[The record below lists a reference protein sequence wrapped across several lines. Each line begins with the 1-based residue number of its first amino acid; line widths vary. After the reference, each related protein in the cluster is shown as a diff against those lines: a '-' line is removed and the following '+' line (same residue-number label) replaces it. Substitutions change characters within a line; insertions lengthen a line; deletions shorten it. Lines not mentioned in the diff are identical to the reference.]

1 MKKYEL
7 TEQTINL
14 PGTTLYR
21 IRALVDFGNVE
32 AGDFGGYIA
41 SEKNLSHTGKC
52 WVGGEAWAYGNS
64 EVCEN
69 AVVCEN
75 AKVCGET
82 KICGESVVCGNAK
95 VEGYA
100 VIKDNAWVSGRAEV
114 FYRSR
119 IEGNAHVC
127 GDAVI
132 TGKAQITGN
141 STIDGYVHVLE
152 EACIENGRFIDGER
166 ISGFAKINGNTDVF
180 YVSLYI
186 KDNQHLT
193 FYRNKNSGISINAG
207 FYEGEIENFR
217 KVIEEKYSVEKK
229 DAWFSVL
236 DFAQTFFK
244 KNTGPYIAPEHVRL

>member
-82 KICGESVVCGNAK
+82 KICGESVVCGNA
-95 VEGYA
+95 
-100 VIKDNAWVSGRAEV
+100 
-114 FYRSR
+114 
-119 IEGNAHVC
+119 
-127 GDAVI
+127 
-132 TGKAQITGN
+132 
-141 STIDGYVHVLE
+141 
-152 EACIENGRFIDGER
+152 
-166 ISGFAKINGNTDVF
+166 
-180 YVSLYI
+180 
-186 KDNQHLT
+186 
-193 FYRNKNSGISINAG
+193 G